1 MSHKQIRLRKPR
13 TKQPSATGNGQESMN
28 SRRTNGRTIFQK
40 GRNMEYKPLG
50 NTGLLVSRLCFG
62 TMTFGDGR
70 GLFKAISAVGQ
81 AGADKLVKTS
91 IDGGI
96 NFFDTADNY
105 TEGESEKILGQS
117 LKNLKIARTDVV
129 IATKVYSRVGPGR
142 NDIGAS
148 RGHIMDGVEASL
160 RRLQTDHI
168 DLYQI
173 HANDYI
179 TPIEETLR
187 ALDTLVTQGKV
198 RYIGC
203 SNWQAWKIAKA
214 LGVSE
219 FRNLVR
225 FDTLQA
231 YYSIASR
238 DLEREIVSLL
248 ESEKVGLLV
257 WSPLAGGLLSG
268 KYSRTN
274 QKPADSRRTDFDFPV
289 VDKERTWK
297 ILDVMAPIAKAHGC
311 SPARLSL
318 AWLLAKPVVTS
329 VIIGA
334 KRLDQLQDNLAAVEL
349 TLTQDELRQLDEVS
363 ALAPEYPGWVLALD
377 GADRLDPAITR
388 FKQ

>member
-1 MSHKQIRLRKPR
+1 
-13 TKQPSATGNGQESMN
+13 
-28 SRRTNGRTIFQK
+28 
-40 GRNMEYKPLG
+40 MEYATLG
-50 NTGLLVSRLCFG
+50 NTGLLVSKLCFG

-81 AGADKLVKTS
+81 AGADELVKTS

-117 LKNLKIARTDVV
+117 LKNLNIARKDVV
-129 IATKVYSRVGPGR
+129 LATKVYSRVGPGP

-173 HANDYI
+173 HGNDSV
-179 TPIEETLR
+179 TPVEETLR
-187 ALDTLVTQGKV
+187 ALDTLVQQGKV

-203 SNWQAWKIAKA
+203 SNWQAWKIAKT
-214 LGVSE
+214 LSISE
-219 FRNLVR
+219 FKDLAR

-231 YYSIASR
+231 YYSIAGR
-238 DLEREIVSLL
+238 DLEREIVPLL
-248 ESEKVGLLV
+248 EAEKTGLLV
-257 WSPLAGGLLSG
+257 WSPLAGGLMSG
-268 KYSRTN
+268 KFNREN
-274 QKPADSRRTDFDFPV
+274 QKPQGSRRSEFDFPV
-289 VDKERTWK
+289 VDKERAWK
-297 ILDVMAPIAKAHGC
+297 ILDAMGPIAKAHNC
-311 SPARLSL
+311 SPARISL

-334 KRLDQLQDNLAAVEL
+334 KRLEQLNDNIAAAEL
-349 TLTQDELRQLDEVS
+349 ILTQDELRQLDEVS
-363 ALAPEYPGWVLALD
+363 VLPPEYPGWVLPFQ
-377 GADRLDPAITR
+377 GADRLEPVDRWGR
-388 FKQ
+388 FREAKKPH